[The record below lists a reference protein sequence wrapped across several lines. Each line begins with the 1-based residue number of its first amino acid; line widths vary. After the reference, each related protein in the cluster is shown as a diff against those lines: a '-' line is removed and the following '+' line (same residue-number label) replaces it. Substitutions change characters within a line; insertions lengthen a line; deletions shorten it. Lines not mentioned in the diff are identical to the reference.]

1 MPFVKSAAAKNRL
14 WMAPVKDFDGYI
26 FDYGGVLVHHQAE
39 ADQERMAQVAGI
51 PAERFSELYWSTRLD
66 YDKGLV
72 SGLEYW
78 AQLGRSA
85 GKVLTPA
92 VIEQLTELDSVG
104 WMKFDEPMWM
114 WIDELRKAGK
124 RLAILSNMPSDLGET
139 IKARTDRMKRFD
151 FVTLSYE
158 VRSAK
163 PESAIYEHC
172 LEGIGTDPARTV
184 FFDDRIANVHGAEM
198 LGIQGVE
205 FLNRDEV
212 LARFRG

>member
-1 MPFVKSAAAKNRL
+1 
-14 WMAPVKDFDGYI
+14 MAPAKGFDGYI

-39 ADQERMAQVAGI
+39 AEQARMAQAAGI
-51 PAERFSELYWSTRLD
+51 PFEQFAELYWATRLE
-66 YDKGLV
+66 YDRGVV
-72 SGLEYW
+72 SGPEYW
-78 AQLGRSA
+78 AAIGRSA
-85 GKVLTPA
+85 GKVLTPP
-92 VIEQLTELDSVG
+92 VIDRLTEIDSVT
-104 WMKFDEPMWM
+104 WMNFDEPMWA
-114 WIDELRKAGK
+114 WIAELRGAGK

-158 VRSAK
+158 VHSVK
-163 PESAIYEHC
+163 PEPAIYEHC

-198 LGIQGVE
+198 LGLQAVE

-212 LARFRG
+212 LARYRLS